1 MPANPSS
8 ADSPEETSSDSP
20 EETAVENEHMSR
32 AERRA
37 AARAG
42 KGKGPDTSVWN
53 HGKVAGARGAQAT
66 RRQYS
71 NRRSGG

>member
-8 ADSPEETSSDSP
+8 EADAGSQPGEP
-20 EETAVENEHMSR
+20 QPEHMSR

-37 AARAG
+37 ASR
-42 KGKGPDTSVWN
+42 
-53 HGKVAGARGAQAT
+53 GKVVRDTAPHWTTGQQAGARGAAPA
-66 RRQYS
+66 RKQYS

>member
-8 ADSPEETSSDSP
+8 PESPEESS
-20 EETAVENEHMSR
+20 VEPEHMSR

-37 AARAG
+37 AARGRTPKADPPG
-42 KGKGPDTSVWN
+42 WN
-53 HGKVAGARGAQAT
+53 SGKVAGAHGPKAT

>member
-1 MPANPSS
+1 MPANPPSPE
-8 ADSPEETSSDSP
+8 SPEESS
-20 EETAVENEHMSR
+20 VEPEHMSR

-37 AARAG
+37 AA
-42 KGKGPDTSVWN
+42 KGRTPKADQPGWRS
-53 HGKVAGARGAQAT
+53 GKVVGARGTQST